1 MDEIQFN
8 YFDIKHAVA
17 VHDKI
22 IERSGGLH
30 GIRDQGVLESVL
42 DHIQNDWYYPSFES
56 KLTHLFF
63 SVNKLHAFTD
73 GNKRSGIILSA
84 FFLEINGFEH
94 CVDLFMREMENIAVW
109 VADGA
114 ISKELLQQI
123 IHDYV
128 LCEELL
134 ESTKLELT
142 IAIIEHQAQMEEGD

>member
-1 MDEIQFN
+1 VDEIQFN
-8 YFDIKHAVA
+8 YFDIEHAIA
-17 VHDKI
+17 VHDHI

-42 DHIQNDWYYPSFES
+42 DHIQNDGYYPSFES

-73 GNKRSGIILSA
+73 GNKRSGILLSA

-94 CVDLFMREMENIAVW
+94 CIKLFVQEMENIAVW

-114 ISKELLQQI
+114 VSKDLLQKI
-123 IHDYV
+123 IHDLV
-128 LCEELL
+128 LCDELL
-134 ESTKLELT
+134 ESTKLEFT
-142 IAIIEHQAQMEEGD
+142 MAIIEHQNQMDEGS

>member
-1 MDEIQFN
+1 VDEIQFN
-8 YFDIKHAVA
+8 YFDIEHAIA
-17 VHDKI
+17 VHDRI

-42 DHIQNDWYYPSFES
+42 DHMQNDWYYPSFES

-73 GNKRSGIILSA
+73 GNKRSGILLSA

-94 CVDLFMREMENIAVW
+94 CIKLFVQEMENIAVW

-114 ISKELLQQI
+114 VSKDLLQKI
-123 IHDYV
+123 IHDLV

-134 ESTKLELT
+134 ESTKLEFAM
-142 IAIIEHQAQMEEGD
+142 AIIEHQNQMDEGR

>member
-1 MDEIQFN
+1 MDDIQFN
-8 YFDIKHAVA
+8 YFDIEHAIF
-17 VHDKI
+17 VHDRI

-30 GIRDQGVLESVL
+30 GIKDRGVLESVL
-42 DHIQNDWYYPSFES
+42 SHIQNDWYYPSFES

-73 GNKRSGIILSA
+73 GNKRSGILLSA

-94 CVDLFMREMENIAVW
+94 CIKLFVREMENIAVW

-114 ISKELLQQI
+114 VSKDLLEQI
-123 IHDYV
+123 MHDFV

-142 IAIIEHQAQMEEGD
+142 MAIMEHEKQRNEGQ

>member
-8 YFDIKHAVA
+8 YFDIRHAVA

>member
-8 YFDIKHAVA
+8 YFDIEHAIA
-17 VHDKI
+17 VHDHI
-22 IERSGGLH
+22 IERSGGLQ
-30 GIRDQGVLESVL
+30 GIRDRGVLESVL

-73 GNKRSGIILSA
+73 GNKRSGIFLSA

-94 CVDLFMREMENIAVW
+94 CVKLFVQEMENIAVW

-114 ISKELLQQI
+114 VSKDLLQQI
-123 IHDYV
+123 IHDLV

-134 ESTKLELT
+134 ESTKLELAM
-142 IAIIEHQAQMEEGD
+142 AIMDHQNNIHEGD